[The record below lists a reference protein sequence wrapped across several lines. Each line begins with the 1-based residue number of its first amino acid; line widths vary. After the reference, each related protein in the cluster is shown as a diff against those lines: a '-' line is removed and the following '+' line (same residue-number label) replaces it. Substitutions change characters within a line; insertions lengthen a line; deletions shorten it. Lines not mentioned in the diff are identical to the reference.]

1 MSMLL
6 TIAAIGVA
14 IWGICLAIHE
24 IGAFIDDVF
33 HKD

>member
-1 MSMLL
+1 MLI

-14 IWGICLAIHE
+14 VWGVCLAIYE
-24 IGAFIDDVF
+24 IGTFIDDIF